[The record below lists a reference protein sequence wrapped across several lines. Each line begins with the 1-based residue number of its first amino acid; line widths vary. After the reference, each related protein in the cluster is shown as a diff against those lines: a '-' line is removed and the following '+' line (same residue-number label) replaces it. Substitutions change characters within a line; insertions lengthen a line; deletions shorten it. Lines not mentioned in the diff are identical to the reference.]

1 MSSFK
6 ESNFLELRLSLQTL
20 ILFAPI
26 SVAAVPLAYAETM
39 TIEIFIDSLFVGLIA
54 TSLTL
59 LFGLGL
65 DRIAEKNLFGGRDNR
80 KPLILFSILILLG
93 VFRGVVIYRGT
104 DIFELQQSINLV
116 SKILASVSSTLFW
129 IYLLASF
136 ENALTDFR
144 ETIKDIWRRTI
155 FSCLA

>member
-54 TSLTL
+54 TSLTSSL
-59 LFGLGL
+59 RAWVRSDSG
-65 DRIAEKNLFGGRDNR
+65 EK
-80 KPLILFSILILLG
+80 P
-93 VFRGVVIYRGT
+93 
-104 DIFELQQSINLV
+104 
-116 SKILASVSSTLFW
+116 FW
-129 IYLLASF
+129 
-136 ENALTDFR
+136 R
-144 ETIKDIWRRTI
+144 
-155 FSCLA
+155 